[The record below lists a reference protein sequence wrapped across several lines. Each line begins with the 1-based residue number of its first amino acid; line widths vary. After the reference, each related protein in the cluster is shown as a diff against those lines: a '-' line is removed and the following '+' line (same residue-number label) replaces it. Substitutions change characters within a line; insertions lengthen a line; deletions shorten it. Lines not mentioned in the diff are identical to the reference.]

1 MAVTHLWLRAESR
14 PNERRTGLM
23 PDGVRAL
30 IAAGYQVTV
39 EESRQRAEPIA
50 GYRDAGAQIVG
61 EGTWPDA
68 PRDAIILGLKELP
81 EDGSPL
87 PHRHVT
93 FGHAFKGQ
101 PDGPTLLRRFRDAGG
116 ALFDLEYLVDEQGR
130 RSAAF
135 GYWAGF
141 AGAAVSLIALGH
153 TGQPMPPVSE
163 YADQA
168 AMVADVQR
176 ALVGVP
182 QPQVIIIGAKGRVG
196 GGAADLCKLVGA
208 QMTPW
213 DMAETAHGG
222 PFPQIAE
229 HDVFLNC
236 ILAGPNVPVFVPADM
251 ATSPRRLRVIG
262 DIACDPASDY
272 TPIKVNDRI
281 TDWQAPVRRV
291 HDAPPLDVMAI
302 DNLPSLLPRE
312 SSADFAEQ
320 LLPLLLRIDRLGDGE
335 WARAGA
341 SYQQALAEL
350 AD

>member
-1 MAVTHLWLRAESR
+1 
-14 PNERRTGLM
+14 M

-101 PDGPTLLRRFRDAGG
+101 PDGPALLRRFRDAGG
-116 ALFDLEYLVDEQGR
+116 ALYDLEYLVDDQGR

-141 AGAAVSLIALGH
+141 AGAAVSLMALGH
-153 TGQPMPPVSE
+153 GYAGRPMPPVTE
-163 YADQA
+163 YNDQA

-176 ALVGVP
+176 ALDGMAP
-182 QPQVIIIGAKGRVG
+182 TKVIIIGAKGRVG
-196 GGAADLCKLVGA
+196 GGAADLCDMVNA
-208 QMTPW
+208 QVTPW
-213 DMAETAHGG
+213 DVAETAHGG
-222 PFPQIAE
+222 PFLEIRGY
-229 HDVFLNC
+229 DVFLNC
-236 ILAGPNVPVFVPADM
+236 ILAGPNVPVFMTMDM
-251 ATSPRRLRVIG
+251 AVGPRLLRVIG

-281 TDWQAPVRRV
+281 TDWQTPVRRV

-320 LLPLLLRIDRLGDGE
+320 LLPLLLRIDRLEDGE
-335 WARAGA
+335 WARAGD
-341 SYQQALAEL
+341 SFQQALAEL
-350 AD
+350 VD